1 MSLYVEPAE
10 QDPFDGIRRG
20 VGEEM
25 QAGIT
30 EIAEV
35 PPPKKKQVPPWLY
48 DLCVAFMGRDQW
60 FKAWAGSHSKPSSWA
75 GILIKLGL
83 LGLTYKELSTR
94 LCLPGPTQLVRLL
107 NATCRHAQLR
117 EALLASVVGC
127 GGPGPNAESCGGP

>member
-1 MSLYVEPAE
+1 M
-10 QDPFDGIRRG
+10 
-20 VGEEM
+20 GEEL

-35 PPPKKKQVPPWLY
+35 PPPKKAGPPPWLY
-48 DLCVAFMGRDQW
+48 DSCVAFMGRDQW
-60 FKAWAGSHSKPSSWA
+60 FKARAGSRSKPSSWA

-107 NATCRHAQLR
+107 NATVDTPSSGRPCLPPWWPVEGQDRMLSLVA
-117 EALLASVVGC
+117 
-127 GGPGPNAESCGGP
+127 GPEL